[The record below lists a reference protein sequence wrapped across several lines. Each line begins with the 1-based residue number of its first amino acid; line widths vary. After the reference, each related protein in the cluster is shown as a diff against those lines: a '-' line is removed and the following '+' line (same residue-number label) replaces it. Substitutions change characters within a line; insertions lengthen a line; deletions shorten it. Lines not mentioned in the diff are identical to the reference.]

1 MRALCPAGAPL
12 ASRAVR
18 LKQACTNVARF
29 DCWANPI
36 EEDRAVFPIVL
47 EIQSDLLHAFAERVV
62 VPLAVAGA
70 IPGMTERF
78 NPSIQLAGSAYRFH
92 PLGIAVFHRHDLREH
107 MGHARTQA
115 LDIETALDMLLR
127 GY

>member
-1 MRALCPAGAPL
+1 
-12 ASRAVR
+12 
-18 LKQACTNVARF
+18 VARF

-36 EEDRAVFPIVL
+36 AEDRGEFPVVL

-62 VPLAVAGA
+62 VPLAAPDA

-78 NPSIQLAGSAYRFH
+78 NPTIEVSGAPYRLH
-92 PLGIAVFHRHDLREH
+92 PLGIAVFHRRDLREP
-107 MGHARTQA
+107 MGHARAQA
-115 LDIETALDMLLR
+115 LAIETALDMLLR